1 MLKEDAYDFCLA
13 MKEEVDEIAKAQM
26 YRVSLESVPAY
37 YALSKHQTLL
47 AFMMKSYPVTA
58 WRLATQISVLVGPRY
73 DDDDTDM
80 MQRKHDCY
88 YLIYEFFKE
97 VMEG

>member
-1 MLKEDAYDFCLA
+1 MTASVKLYELDF
-13 MKEEVDEIAKAQM
+13 EVTFRK
-26 YRVSLESVPAY
+26 
-37 YALSKHQTLL
+37 
-47 AFMMKSYPVTA
+47 
-58 WRLATQISVLVGPRY
+58 RLYVWGK